1 MEKDKKDINKCASE
15 RNSDNHIYHSSRDLK
30 VSRVKANLRVALPIE
45 QFPKQKYL
53 MRLFLKNESGSDQ
66 FHINI
71 LTRFWAFYQLCFGE
85 LNLLNIIL
93 MLLGTSSSK
102 VRNNTLFYEYMSKFI
117 LVDTVQSTKSHQRK
131 YKLRDDAFPCKLT
144 RGFPKRAQ
152 TRCLKT
158 LSYPQI
164 SKEKS
169 SAFNVLENPRNT
181 KYSLSKLSKKATC
194 IFANAMKK

>member
-1 MEKDKKDINKCASE
+1 MFSFRSHGAKK
-15 RNSDNHIYHSSRDLK
+15 
-30 VSRVKANLRVALPIE
+30 
-45 QFPKQKYL
+45 
-53 MRLFLKNESGSDQ
+53 

-102 VRNNTLFYEYMSKFI
+102 
-117 LVDTVQSTKSHQRK
+117 
-131 YKLRDDAFPCKLT
+131 RDDAFPCKLT